1 MSETVTDL
9 LLHTEKLFTELEFV
23 PESLS
28 QYLELTKKKISEV
41 LTLPAAAASE
51 PTATA
56 EKVVVEEE
64 EVNET

>member
-1 MSETVTDL
+1 M
-9 LLHTEKLFTELEFV
+9 HTEKLFTELEFV

-28 QYLELTKKKISEV
+28 QYLELTKKKISEI
-41 LTLPAAAASE
+41 LTLPAAASE
-51 PTATA
+51 PTATV